1 MRLSRWEPFKST
13 EDLFSQIAP
22 ELFGRW
28 SRLRLPAGLESK
40 MEWSPSANVS
50 ETDQEFVIRAD
61 LPAVKKEDIKVS
73 VHEGVITIEGERK
86 QREEEKT
93 EKMHRVESFWG
104 SFSRSFALPENANAD
119 AVRCETKDGLLTVRV
134 PKVAKPASQARQIKV
149 E

>member
-13 EDLFSQIAP
+13 EDFFSQFAP
-22 ELFGRW
+22 EFLGRW
-28 SRLRLPAGLESK
+28 PRLRLPAGFESK

-50 ETDQEFVIRAD
+50 ETDQEYLIRAD
-61 LPAVKKEDIKVS
+61 LPAVRKEDIKVS

-93 EKMHRVESFWG
+93 EKMHRVESIWG
-104 SFSRSFALPENANAD
+104 SFSRSFTLPENANPD
-119 AVRCETKDGLLTVRV
+119 GVRCETKDGQLTVRV
-134 PKVAKPASQARQIKV
+134 PKVAKAAVQARQIKV

>member
-1 MRLSRWEPFKST
+1 MRLSRWEPFKAT
-13 EDLFSQIAP
+13 EDLFNQLAP

-40 MEWSPSANVS
+40 LEWSPSANVS
-50 ETDQEFVIRAD
+50 ETDQEYVIRAD

-93 EKMHRVESFWG
+93 EKMHRVESYWG
-104 SFSRSFALPENANAD
+104 SFSRSFALPENVNAD

-134 PKVAKPASQARQIKV
+134 PKVVKATSQARQIKV